1 MAKNDKKL
9 IEQLEERLDWYTREA
24 SDEEFD
30 AEDVEAICTVLR
42 KLSPEPEPFTP
53 KEQAYQNL
61 LERITGEEE
70 ENKPEKE
77 EETKAGHAEPEK
89 VFKFRRAGRR
99 KLKAAVF
106 FGVIILAVWI
116 LSLNMVTYATARK
129 SLFRVIMEGI
139 REVKIRE
146 NEDAMAEME
155 EDPNQFYDSWAD
167 LDSEIKRVIKV
178 PGYIPEG
185 YGLYGINCRNYND
198 SIEVHANYY
207 NTENGYISFAI
218 ILWKK
223 ENGDYYENYKIL
235 ETWDM
240 LEQYSNEQTA
250 YYQHDNEYVSIFT
263 IDNCVY
269 RIIGNTTVEEII
281 KIAESMN

>member
-61 LERITGEEE
+61 LERIAEE
-70 ENKPEKE
+70 ENKSAKE
-77 EETKAGHAEPEK
+77 EETKAGQAEPEK
-89 VFKFRRAGRR
+89 VIKFRRAGRR

-129 SLFRVIMEGI
+129 SLFRVIMDGF
-139 REVKIRE
+139 REIEVRG
-146 NEDAMAEME
+146 NEDAMTEINE
-155 EDPNQFYDSWAD
+155 YSNQFYDSWAD
-167 LDSEIKRVIKV
+167 LDSEIKKVIKV

-185 YGLYGINCRNYND
+185 FKLYSVEKMNNKSYTVIKADYYDGGNGYLCFEITLWE
-198 SIEVHANYY
+198 SETGNYY
-207 NTENGYISFAI
+207 ER
-218 ILWKK
+218 
-223 ENGDYYENYKIL
+223 YKMKDTWNLL
-235 ETWDM
+235 E
-240 LEQYSNEQTA
+240 EYSGEQTV
-250 YYQHDNEYVSIFT
+250 YYQYDSKYMSIFI

-269 RIIGNTTVEEII
+269 KITGNTTVEEII
-281 KIAESMN
+281 KITENMNG

>member
-61 LERITGEEE
+61 LERIAEE

-77 EETKAGHAEPEK
+77 EDTNAGQAEPEK
-89 VFKFRRAGRR
+89 VIKFRGAGRR

-129 SLFRVIMEGI
+129 SLFRVIMDGI
-139 REVKIRE
+139 REIEIRG
-146 NEDAMAEME
+146 NEDAMTEMDE
-155 EDPNQFYDSWAD
+155 EEEPNQFYDSWAD
-167 LDSEIKRVIKV
+167 LDSEIKKVIKV
-178 PGYIPEG
+178 PSYIPEG
-185 YGLYGINCRNYND
+185 FKLYSVKKTNNGRNTIIVAD
-198 SIEVHANYY
+198 YY
-207 NTENGYISFAI
+207 DEGNGYLRFQIT
-218 ILWKK
+218 LWDG
-223 ENGDYYENYKIL
+223 EIDDYYEKYKMLDEWDLL
-235 ETWDM
+235 EAD
-240 LEQYSNEQTA
+240 SNEQTV
-250 YYQHDNEYVSIFT
+250 YYQHDEEYLSIFT
-263 IDNCVY
+263 IGDCVY
-269 RIIGNTTVEEII
+269 RIAGNITLEELI
-281 KIAESMN
+281 KITEHMN

>member
-42 KLSPEPEPFTP
+42 KLSPEPEPFTT

-61 LERITGEEE
+61 LERIAGEEE
-70 ENKPEKE
+70 ENKPAKE
-77 EETKAGHAEPEK
+77 EETKAGQAEPEK
-89 VFKFRRAGRR
+89 VIKFRRAGRR

-129 SLFRVIMEGI
+129 SLFRVIMDGFREIEI
-139 REVKIRE
+139 RG
-146 NEDAMAEME
+146 NEDMMSEIK

-167 LDSEIKRVIKV
+167 LDSEIKGVIKV

-185 YGLYGINCRNYND
+185 FKLYSVEKVND
-198 SIEVHANYY
+198 KSYTVIVADYY
-207 NTENGYISFAI
+207 NERNGYLHFEIT
-218 ILWKK
+218 LW
-223 ENGDYYENYKIL
+223 EGEIDDYYERYKMQDTWNLL
-235 ETWDM
+235 E
-240 LEQYSNEQTA
+240 EYSNEQTI
-250 YYQHDNEYVSIFT
+250 YCQRDEEYLSIFM
-263 IDNCVY
+263 IGDCIY
-269 RIIGNTTVEEII
+269 RINSNTTLEELI
-281 KIAESMN
+281 KITENMS

>member
-61 LERITGEEE
+61 LERIAEE

-77 EETKAGHAEPEK
+77 EETNAGQAEPEK
-89 VFKFRRAGRR
+89 VIKFRRAGRR

-129 SLFRVIMEGI
+129 SLFRVIMDGFREIEI
-139 REVKIRE
+139 RGNE
-146 NEDAMAEME
+146 NTIPEMAETE
-155 EDPNQFYDSWAD
+155 KQFYDSWAD
-167 LDSEIKRVIKV
+167 LESEIKREIKV

-185 YGLYGINCRNYND
+185 YSLYSINCKNYND
-198 SIEVHANYY
+198 SIKVSANYY
-207 NTENGYISFAI
+207 NTENGYISFVI

-223 ENGDYYENYKIL
+223 ENGDYYEKYKML
-235 ETWDM
+235 DAWDL
-240 LEQYSNEQTA
+240 LEQYSDEQML
-250 YYQHDNEYVSIFT
+250 YYQHDEEYLSIFT
-263 IDNCVY
+263 IGDCVY
-269 RIIGNTTVEEII
+269 RISGNITLEELM
-281 KIAESMN
+281 KITENMN